1 MRLQWHLVVLFAL
14 TVIACLLL
22 WNVLDAVFTLVAVSA
37 PYLLVGFVL
46 AGFIKALL
54 PEHKIY
60 HYLGGNQ
67 FTAVALA
74 SLLGVPIPLC
84 SCSVLPVAMSLRRSG
99 ASKGAT
105 TAFLISTPET
115 GVDSIGITYALLDPL
130 MTIARPLA
138 ALLTALGTGTCVN
151 LLVRQGWDRDPEG
164 LPPDTAS
171 RLCHDHTATAAP
183 ASSKRYTLRSLMREA
198 LCYAFGPLMD
208 DLAPWFLVGFFVSGV
223 VVLVIPADFFGSVI
237 PTGWASSLLMVLVGT
252 PIYICAAAATPVA
265 VSLIVKGL
273 DPGAALVLLLVG
285 PATNATTM
293 FVIARLLGRRVLA
306 VHLVGVISCALILGA
321 LLNMVYTTLGSDLS
335 TLAAGTVTE
344 SVSLVSTLAALVL
357 FAFLCSSVIRIRLI
371 PRSLARLKG
380 VGRRLGSASSAPP
393 AS

>member
-1 MRLQWHLVVLFAL
+1 MRLQWHLVTLLAL
-14 TVIACLLL
+14 AIIACLLL
-22 WNVLDAVFTLVAVSA
+22 RNVLDAVFILVAASA
-37 PYLLVGFVL
+37 PYLLIGFVL
-46 AGFIKALL
+46 AGLIKAIL

-60 HYLGGNQ
+60 RYLGGNQ

-105 TAFLISTPET
+105 TSFLISTPET
-115 GVDSIGITYALLDPL
+115 GLDSIGITYALLDPL

-138 ALLTALGTGTCVN
+138 ALVTALSTGTCVN
-151 LLVRQGWDRDPEG
+151 LLVRQGWDRDPEE

-171 RLCHDHTATAAP
+171 MHHHDHTDD
-183 ASSKRYTLRSLMREA
+183 SSPPSPKRRNLRTLTRETFS
-198 LCYAFGPLMD
+198 YAFGPLLD
-208 DLAPWFLVGFFVSGV
+208 DLAPWFLVGFFVSGL
-223 VVLVIPADFFGSVI
+223 VVLVVPADFFGSVI
-237 PTGWASSLLMVLVGT
+237 PTGWASSVLMVLIGT

-293 FVIARLLGRRVLA
+293 LVIARLLGRRVLA
-306 VHLVGVISCALILGA
+306 VHLFGVISCALILGA
-321 LLNMVYTTLGSDLS
+321 LLNMLYATLGSDLS
-335 TLAAGTVTE
+335 TLAASTVTE
-344 SVSLVSTLAALVL
+344 HASAVSILSAVVL
-357 FAFLCSSVIRIRLI
+357 LGLLFRSVIRIRLI
-371 PRSLARLKG
+371 PRGLTRLKTFC
-380 VGRRLGSASSAPP
+380 RRLGIASSAPP